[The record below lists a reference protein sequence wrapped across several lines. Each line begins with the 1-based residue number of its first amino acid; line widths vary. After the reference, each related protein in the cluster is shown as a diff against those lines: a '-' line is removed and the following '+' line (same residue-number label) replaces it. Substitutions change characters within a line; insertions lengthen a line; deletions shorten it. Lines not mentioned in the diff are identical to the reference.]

1 MVRCCQAT
9 SHYLSQ
15 CWPSSLMSY
24 GVTCHSFNWLYS
36 LHRQAI
42 SGYAIDFVSS
52 TIRVFLKK
60 HFPDLCCCSLEE
72 SYEIWAR
79 KSSFV
84 CLYTTEGWNPMNL
97 RVNCLQPKYPL
108 TGSATMT
115 LTQYEHQASQISRT
129 RLFVQQ
135 KIPNV
140 TLKPLVTDPLY
151 QERFLAMTS
160 CRPELGLMK
169 SIPIILLDW
178 IIFVLHTFI
187 HSMRTIESPS
197 YGSQHVSLWSNAIVN
212 QLFHARFHIS
222 NCLNWGKSGL
232 SLHWICLFK
241 PASNDVA

>member
-1 MVRCCQAT
+1 MIRCCQAT

-15 CWPSSLMSY
+15 CWPSYLMSY

-135 KIPNV
+135 KNTECNTEASCYWPFVPGTFPCHDVMPTRIGSYEIYPNHF
-140 TLKPLVTDPLY
+140 T
-151 QERFLAMTS
+151 
-160 CRPELGLMK
+160 GLNHLCP
-169 SIPIILLDW
+169 SHFHP
-178 IIFVLHTFI
+178 FNAYY
-187 HSMRTIESPS
+187 RES
-197 YGSQHVSLWSNAIVN
+197 LIW
-212 QLFHARFHIS
+212 
-222 NCLNWGKSGL
+222 
-232 SLHWICLFK
+232 
-241 PASNDVA
+241 